1 VTDSSGKTD
10 ARTTQITVGNTS
22 PTIAIQTPL
31 DGDFFEFGQD
41 IPFSVTVTDPEDGPV
56 DCSRVEVTFV
66 LVHDTHGHGEDSVSG
81 CSGVL
86 HTLAEDADHG
96 GALAGGISASYTD
109 RGANGQPAL
118 TTVKQHVVQLR
129 RQQVEFVQE
138 QEGTTTANTGDAG
151 GGQHRNGLD
160 PGDWLAL
167 NNRFTFAHM
176 DQAITFR
183 FANNAAAGST
193 RGLVE
198 VRLDSPTGPTA
209 ATCTLLATGSNAV
222 FTSQRCPFA
231 TPVTGS
237 RRIYLVFRQADG
249 GPATG
254 LGNLNWVEFSGPG
267 IQ

>member
-1 VTDSSGKTD
+1 
-10 ARTTQITVGNTS
+10 
-22 PTIAIQTPL
+22 
-31 DGDFFEFGQD
+31 
-41 IPFSVTVTDPEDGPV
+41 
-56 DCSRVEVTFV
+56 V
-66 LVHDTHGHGEDSVSG
+66 LVHDTHGHGEDSVTG

-109 RGANGQPAL
+109 LGANGQPAL

-198 VRLDSPTGPTA
+198 VRLDSPTGPVA

-222 FTSQRCPFA
+222 FTSQRCPFT

-237 RRIYLVFRQADG
+237 RRIHLVFRQADG
-249 GPATG
+249 GPAAG
-254 LGNLNWVEFSGPG
+254 FGNLNWVEFSGPG